1 MPQTDD
7 DHPPPPP
14 SFQTGVDNSADQPR
28 PERRNPP
35 PVQEVRLRQETLDH
49 LEEKIAQA
57 VRKGIKGA
65 ANEETAAAFWGAG
78 IDLLRKQATERAG
91 QAVIGGLW
99 GLMQRVMLFLF
110 LGGLV
115 YSVGGWSA
123 LATLFKT
130 VFGGQS

>member
-123 LATLFKT
+123 LAALFKT

>member
-1 MPQTDD
+1 MPPDD
-7 DHPPPPP
+7 QHPPSCQPQ
-14 SFQTGVDNSADQPR
+14 FDNSSDGWPR
-28 PERRNPP
+28 PERRSQPP
-35 PVQEVRLRQETLDH
+35 AQEVRLLPETLAH
-49 LEEKIAQA
+49 LEERIAQA
-57 VRKGIKGA
+57 VRDGIKGSMTD
-65 ANEETAAAFWGAG
+65 ETAAAFWGAG
-78 IDLLRKQATERAG
+78 IDLLQKQATKRAG
-91 QAVIGGLW
+91 QIVIGGLW